1 MNGNLYFFE
10 NILKFISQNISD
22 DDVAEWRNRSD
33 ADDVEE

>member
-10 NILKFISQNISD
+10 NILNFITQNISD
-22 DDVAEWRNRSD
+22 DDVAEWHNRSD